1 MTPRRFVFAR
11 FTSTLPAVLVVLLA
25 FAVRVFDLSA
35 QSLWYDE
42 GYTVMF
48 AQRGIN
54 EIITG
59 AAQLELNTPLHYLL
73 LKFWMALAGTSE
85 FSARLVSVF
94 AGVITVVL
102 TFPIARCVTGRAS
115 AVPALLVAFSPVCV
129 MTAREVRM
137 YALAS
142 CLCVASVVLLV
153 ICLARQEKGRREPWA
168 AWAIVSLAAF
178 AAHVLAAFVIGAQVL
193 VLLIRLARGWPL
205 RRDMA
210 VAVSA
215 VCVVMTVAAAVILFG
230 GDSYGTTYRGQLDV
244 LDIWAQ
250 SMAAQVL
257 PRLLPEA
264 LVLPAAVLVLALL
277 AFVLVRQRPLGYALW
292 LITLF
297 SIAGIAIFSV
307 VTGKFSSRYPALVA
321 PLFATCVGLALA
333 HLQVQSSVA
342 RRISVVAVSVLA
354 LASAFGLA
362 QLRTNT
368 AYANEDFRGAVAH
381 LRANLQPDER
391 VVLVSGHLAPVFA
404 YYFGPDGWTALPD
417 DPVLNV
423 NNTLTYTSTVPALN
437 NALAGQGGAW
447 LLTWQ
452 DDVIDP
458 TGLATALLRR
468 QSQAFGPQPD
478 VPQFNG
484 LGLKHYRFFQ
494 PFQALPEELPATQS
508 RIEANR
514 ANRGLAGMGCV
525 VPRSP
530 RSGDAW
536 MEAQCF
542 WQSQPFAP
550 LSVFTKVSLR
560 LIGPDGAQVTQAD
573 LPITERGYPFTHYEK
588 PMTGVYFIPLPE
600 GLVPGAYTL
609 RAIPYTETEEI
620 SPQVDTPFEVLP

>member
-1 MTPRRFVFAR
+1 
-11 FTSTLPAVLVVLLA
+11 VLVVLLA
-25 FAVRVFDLSA
+25 FAVRIFDLSA

-48 AQRGIN
+48 AQRGAS

-59 AAQLELNTPLHYLL
+59 AAQLELNTPLHYVL
-73 LKFWMALAGTSE
+73 LKVWMALSGTSE
-85 FSARLVSVF
+85 FSARLLSVF
-94 AGVITVVL
+94 AGVVAVAL
-102 TFPIARCVTGRAS
+102 TFPIARCVVGRAS
-115 AVPALLVAFSPVCV
+115 AMPALLVALSPVCV
-129 MTAREVRM
+129 ITAREVRM

-142 CLCVASVVLLV
+142 CLCVASVALFV
-153 ICLARQEKGRREPWA
+153 ICLARQEQGRREPWA

-178 AAHVLAAFVIGAQVL
+178 ATHVLAAFIIGAQVL

-210 VAVSA
+210 LAVSA
-215 VCVVMTVAAAVILFG
+215 VCVIMAAAAAVILFG

-264 LVLPAAVLVLALL
+264 LVLPAAVLALALL
-277 AFVLVRQRPLGYALW
+277 AFVLVRQSRLGYALW
-292 LITLF
+292 AITLF

-333 HLQVQSSVA
+333 HLQVRSSVA
-342 RRISVVAVSVLA
+342 RRISVAAVSVLA

-368 AYANEDFRGAVAH
+368 AYANEDFRGAAAH

-404 YYFGPDGWTALPD
+404 YYFGPNSDGWAALPD

-437 NALAGQGGAW
+437 SALAGQGGAW

-494 PFQALPEELPATQS
+494 PFQALPETLPPAQS

-525 VPRSP
+525 VPRPP
-530 RSGDAW
+530 RTGDAW

-560 LIGPDGAQVTQAD
+560 LLGPDGIQVTQAD
-573 LPITERGYPFTHYEK
+573 LPITERGYPFTTYEK

-600 GLVPGAYTL
+600 RLAPGTYTL